1 MRKRFYTLLALS
13 LLSTAILSVSCNK
26 DKIDFGGGSDPNSI
40 SKVTQ
45 GTGAP
50 SGGNNGDYYFDS
62 TSKILY
68 KKNGSWR
75 KLTTMNLNGNLLSG
89 QGAAKPSQGNNGD
102 SYIDTKSGIIYEKK
116 NGVWSAS
123 SEGEIVIKDA
133 NFKAALLAIVGIDV
147 NKNGKI
153 SPAEA
158 QAKHVIG
165 FNVSGKNIE
174 SLEGIE
180 AFTNLE
186 SLEANDNKLTTVDL
200 SKLTHLKKLNL
211 TNNQLTGEINLKELK
226 YLDNDKVKIVA
237 GNASIE
243 KIFVADEAKAKAL
256 NNFER
261 TTKYT
266 FSGELER
273 ILDLDPVIKAAL
285 LADNNR
291 PDGNGDGEIT
301 DKEAKR
307 FNNPIR
313 IEATGI
319 QSLKGIEYFKK
330 ATSLVIQAP
339 AGQTNNLANGNGVVS
354 LADFSEIESLTIAN
368 TKMTKLTLSNF
379 PKLKHLI
386 LIGNELTEVVLSG
399 MPELV
404 ILNLER
410 NNLTNLNGITTPENT
425 FSKLKI
431 LNLIGNNLQG
441 ELDLS
446 KITANLRD
454 NANNIQ
460 ILRAGNNSGV
470 VRIKVKDQDTA
481 NDLNTNDAG
490 AGKYQVDGSG
500 GSNPVINIPD
510 SAFRR
515 YILQRL
521 KGQIS
526 GKSALMDL
534 NTFRGRFPGD
544 INDTT
549 SPIYQSDLDLFTDD
563 IKLENGTGIT
573 NLEGLQYFRK
583 LKEVIIE
590 ATTATSLDLT
600 RLEKLERIEI
610 SGTSLQILS
619 GSGVNLKR
627 VTLINALS
635 MKKLNLH
642 NFQNIEQVLIVEDSN
657 QPDHI
662 ECIAVPA
669 SKVDAIKNGINMA
682 GKNGPAKTTVYRSK
696 VQSTPCN

>member
-40 SKVTQ
+40 SQVTT
-45 GTGAP
+45 GSGAP
-50 SGGNNGDYYFDS
+50 TAGQKGDYYFDS
-62 TSKILY
+62 TSKTLY
-68 KKNGSWR
+68 KRKGSSW
-75 KLTTMNLNGNLLSG
+75 TGIATMNLNGNLLSG
-89 QGAAKPSQGNNGD
+89 QGKAKPSQGNNGD
-102 SYIDTKSGIIYEKK
+102 SYIDTKTNTIYEKK

-133 NFKAALLAIVGIDV
+133 NFKAALLAIVGIDA

-158 QAKHVIG
+158 QAVTG
-165 FNVSGKNIE
+165 FSVAGKEIA

-186 SLEANDNKLTTVDL
+186 SLDANDNKLTTVDL

-211 TNNQLTGEINLKELK
+211 TNNLLSGELNLKELK
-226 YLDNDKVKIVA
+226 YLANDKVKIVA
-237 GNASIE
+237 GNTSIE
-243 KIFVADEAKAKAL
+243 KIFVADEAKATAL
-256 NNFER
+256 NNFEH

-291 PDGNGDGEIT
+291 PDRNGDGEIT
-301 DKEAKR
+301 NKEAER
-307 FNNPIR
+307 FNKPIR
-313 IEATGI
+313 IETPGI
-319 QSLKGIEYFKK
+319 KSLKGMEYFKK

-339 AGQTNNLANGNGVVS
+339 DGQKNVLVDGQVS

-386 LIGNELTEVVLSG
+386 LTGNELTEVVLSG

-404 ILNLER
+404 TLNLER

-425 FSKLKI
+425 FPKLTA

>member
-133 NFKAALLAIVGIDV
+133 NFKAALLAIVGIDA

-158 QAKHVIG
+158 QAVTG
-165 FNVSGKNIE
+165 FSVAGKEIAT
-174 SLEGIE
+174 LEGIE

-186 SLEANDNKLTTVDL
+186 SLDANDNKLTTVNL
-200 SKLTHLKKLNL
+200 SGLTHLKKLNL
-211 TNNQLTGEINLKELK
+211 TNNLLSGELNLKELK
-226 YLDNDKVKIVA
+226 YLANDKVKIVA
-237 GNASIE
+237 GNTSIE

-291 PDGNGDGEIT
+291 PDRNGDGEIT

-425 FSKLKI
+425 FPKLTT

>member
-40 SKVTQ
+40 SQVTT
-45 GTGAP
+45 GSGAP
-50 SGGNNGDYYFDS
+50 TAGQKGDYYFDS
-62 TSKILY
+62 TSKTLY
-68 KKNGSWR
+68 KKKGSSW
-75 KLTTMNLNGNLLSG
+75 TGIATMNLNGNLLSG
-89 QGAAKPSQGNNGD
+89 QGKAKPSQGNDGD
-102 SYIDTKSGIIYEKK
+102 SYIDTKTNTIYEKK

-123 SEGEIVIKDA
+123 SEGEIVIKDT
-133 NFKAALLAIVGIDV
+133 NFKAALLAIVGIDA

-158 QAKHVIG
+158 QAVTG
-165 FNVSGKNIE
+165 FSVAGKEIAT
-174 SLEGIE
+174 LEGIE

-186 SLEANDNKLTTVDL
+186 SLDANDNKLTTVNL
-200 SKLTHLKKLNL
+200 SGLTHLKKLNL
-211 TNNQLTGEINLKELK
+211 TNNLLSGELNLKELK
-226 YLDNDKVKIVA
+226 YLANDKVKIVA
-237 GNASIE
+237 GNTSIE
-243 KIFVADEAKAKAL
+243 KIFVADEAKATAM
-256 NNFER
+256 NNFEH

-285 LADNNR
+285 VADNNR
-291 PDGNGDGEIT
+291 PDRNGDGEIT
-301 DKEAKR
+301 NKEAER
-307 FNNPIR
+307 FNKPIS
-313 IEATGI
+313 IIATGI
-319 QSLKGIEYFKK
+319 KSLKGMEYFKK

-339 AGQTNNLANGNGVVS
+339 AGQKNVLVDGQVS
-354 LADFSEIESLTIAN
+354 LADFTEIESLTIAN

-386 LIGNELTEVVLSG
+386 LTGNELTEVVLSG

-404 ILNLER
+404 TLNLER
-410 NNLTNLNGITTPENT
+410 NSLTNLNGITTPENT
-425 FSKLKI
+425 FPKLTA
-431 LNLIGNNLQG
+431 LNLRENNLQG

-446 KITANLRD
+446 KITANLRE
-454 NANNIQ
+454 NANGVQ

-481 NDLNTNDAG
+481 NALNTNDAG

-500 GSNPVINIPD
+500 GSNPIINIPD

-521 KGQIS
+521 KGRII

-563 IKLENGTGIT
+563 IKLENGTGVT

-590 ATTATSLDLT
+590 ATTATTLDLT
-600 RLEKLERIEI
+600 GLEKLERIEI

-627 VTLINALS
+627 VTLRNALS

-669 SKVDAIKNGINMA
+669 SKVNAIKNGINMT
-682 GKNGPAKTTVYRSK
+682 GNNGPAKTATYRNR
-696 VQSTPCN
+696 VQSSPCN

>member
-40 SKVTQ
+40 SQVTT
-45 GTGAP
+45 GSGAP
-50 SGGNNGDYYFDS
+50 TAGQKGDYYFDS
-62 TSKILY
+62 TSKTLY
-68 KKNGSWR
+68 KKKGSSW
-75 KLTTMNLNGNLLSG
+75 TGIATMNLNGDLLSG

-102 SYIDTKSGIIYEKK
+102 SYIDTKTNTIYEKK

-133 NFKAALLAIVGIDV
+133 NFKAALLAIVGIDA

-158 QAKHVIG
+158 QAVTG
-165 FNVSGKNIE
+165 FSVAGKEIAT
-174 SLEGIE
+174 LEGIE

-186 SLEANDNKLTTVDL
+186 SLDANDNKLTTVDL

-226 YLDNDKVKIVA
+226 YLANDKVKIVA
-237 GNASIE
+237 GNTSIE
-243 KIFVADEAKAKAL
+243 KIFVADEAKATAL
-256 NNFER
+256 NNFEH

-291 PDGNGDGEIT
+291 PDRNGDGEIT
-301 DKEAKR
+301 NKEAER
-307 FNNPIR
+307 FNKSIR

-339 AGQTNNLANGNGVVS
+339 AGQTNNLTTGNGVVS
-354 LADFSEIESLTIAN
+354 LADFTEIESLTIAN

-386 LIGNELTEVVLSG
+386 LTGNELTEVVLSG

-404 ILNLER
+404 TLNLER
-410 NNLTNLNGITTPENT
+410 NSLTNLNGITTPENT
-425 FSKLKI
+425 FPKLTA
-431 LNLIGNNLQG
+431 LNLRENNLQG

-446 KITANLRD
+446 KITANLRE
-454 NANNIQ
+454 NANNVQ

-481 NDLNTNDAG
+481 NALNTNDAG

-500 GSNPVINIPD
+500 GSNPIINIPD

-521 KGQIS
+521 KGRII

-563 IKLENGTGIT
+563 IKLENGTGVT

-590 ATTATSLDLT
+590 ATTATTLDLT
-600 RLEKLERIEI
+600 GLEKLERIEI

-627 VTLINALS
+627 VTLRNALS

-669 SKVDAIKNGINMA
+669 SKVNAIKNGINMT
-682 GKNGPAKTTVYRSK
+682 GNNGPAKTATYRNR
-696 VQSTPCN
+696 VQSSPCN

>member
-26 DKIDFGGGSDPNSI
+26 DKIDFGGGSEPNSI
-40 SKVTQ
+40 SQVTT
-45 GTGAP
+45 GSGAP
-50 SGGNNGDYYFDS
+50 TAGQKGDYYFDS
-62 TSKILY
+62 TSKTLY
-68 KKNGSWR
+68 KRKGSSW
-75 KLTTMNLNGNLLSG
+75 TGIATMNLNGNLLSG
-89 QGAAKPSQGNNGD
+89 QGKAKPSQGNDGD
-102 SYIDTKSGIIYEKK
+102 SYIDTKTNTIYEKK

-133 NFKAALLAIVGIDV
+133 NFKAALLAIVGIDA

-158 QAKHVIG
+158 QAVTG
-165 FNVSGKNIE
+165 FSVAGKEIAT
-174 SLEGIE
+174 LEGIE

-186 SLEANDNKLTTVDL
+186 SLDANDNKLTTVDL

-211 TNNQLTGEINLKELK
+211 TNNLLSGELNLKELK
-226 YLDNDKVKIVA
+226 YLANDKVKIVA
-237 GNASIE
+237 GNTSIE
-243 KIFVADEAKAKAL
+243 KIFVADEAKATAL
-256 NNFER
+256 NNFEH

-285 LADNNR
+285 VADNNR
-291 PDGNGDGEIT
+291 PDRNGDGEIT
-301 DKEAKR
+301 NKEAER
-307 FNNPIR
+307 FNKPIS
-313 IEATGI
+313 IIATGI
-319 QSLKGIEYFKK
+319 KSLKGMEYFKK

-339 AGQTNNLANGNGVVS
+339 AGQKNVLVDGQVS
-354 LADFSEIESLTIAN
+354 LADFTEIESLTIAN

-386 LIGNELTEVVLSG
+386 LTGNELTEVVLSG

-404 ILNLER
+404 TLNLER

-425 FSKLKI
+425 FPKLTA
-431 LNLIGNNLQG
+431 LNLRENNLQG

-446 KITANLRD
+446 KITANLRE
-454 NANNIQ
+454 NANNVQ

-481 NDLNTNDAG
+481 NALNTNDAG

-500 GSNPVINIPD
+500 GSNPIINIPD

-521 KGQIS
+521 KGRII

-563 IKLENGTGIT
+563 IKLENGTGVT

-590 ATTATSLDLT
+590 ATTATTLDLT
-600 RLEKLERIEI
+600 GLEKLERIEI

-627 VTLINALS
+627 VTLTNALS
-635 MKKLNLH
+635 MKKLNLL
-642 NFQNIEQVLIVEDSN
+642 NFPNIEQVLIVEDSN

-669 SKVDAIKNGINMA
+669 SKVNAIKNSINMT
-682 GKNGPAKTTVYRSK
+682 GNNGPAKTATYRNR
-696 VQSTPCN
+696 VQSSPCN

>member
-40 SKVTQ
+40 SQVTT
-45 GTGAP
+45 GSGAP
-50 SGGNNGDYYFDS
+50 TAGQKGDYYFDS
-62 TSKILY
+62 TSKTLY
-68 KKNGSWR
+68 KKKGSSW
-75 KLTTMNLNGNLLSG
+75 TGIATMNLNGNLLSG
-89 QGAAKPSQGNNGD
+89 QGKAKPSQGNDGD
-102 SYIDTKSGIIYEKK
+102 SYIDTKTNTIYEKK

-133 NFKAALLAIVGIDV
+133 NFKAALLAIVGIDA

-158 QAKHVIG
+158 QAVTG
-165 FNVSGKNIE
+165 FSVAGKEIAT
-174 SLEGIE
+174 LEGIE

-186 SLEANDNKLTTVDL
+186 SLDANDNKLTTVDL

-211 TNNQLTGEINLKELK
+211 TNNLLSGELNLKELK
-226 YLDNDKVKIVA
+226 YLANDKVKIVA
-237 GNASIE
+237 GNTSIE
-243 KIFVADEAKAKAL
+243 KIFVADEAKATAM
-256 NNFER
+256 NNFEH

-285 LADNNR
+285 VADNNR
-291 PDGNGDGEIT
+291 PDRNGDGEIT
-301 DKEAKR
+301 NKEAER
-307 FNNPIR
+307 FNKPIS
-313 IEATGI
+313 IIATGI
-319 QSLKGIEYFKK
+319 KSLKGMEYFKK

-339 AGQTNNLANGNGVVS
+339 AGQKNVLVDGQVS
-354 LADFSEIESLTIAN
+354 LADFTEIESLTIAN

-386 LIGNELTEVVLSG
+386 LTGNELTEVVLSG

-404 ILNLER
+404 TLNLER
-410 NNLTNLNGITTPENT
+410 NSLTNLNGITTPENT
-425 FSKLKI
+425 FPKLTA
-431 LNLIGNNLQG
+431 LNLRENNLQG

-446 KITANLRD
+446 KITANLRE
-454 NANNIQ
+454 NANNVQ

-481 NDLNTNDAG
+481 NALNTNDAG

-500 GSNPVINIPD
+500 GSNPIINIPD

-521 KGQIS
+521 KGRII

-563 IKLENGTGIT
+563 IKLENGTGVT

-600 RLEKLERIEI
+600 GLEKLERIEI

-619 GSGVNLKR
+619 GNGVNLKR
-627 VTLINALS
+627 VTLTNALS

-669 SKVDAIKNGINMA
+669 SKVNAIKNGINMT
-682 GKNGPAKTTVYRSK
+682 GNNGPAKTATYRNR

>member
-40 SKVTQ
+40 SQVTT
-45 GTGAP
+45 GSGAP
-50 SGGNNGDYYFDS
+50 TAGQKGDYYFDS
-62 TSKILY
+62 TSKTLY
-68 KKNGSWR
+68 KKKGSSWR
-75 KLTTMNLNGNLLSG
+75 EIATMNLNGNLLSG

-102 SYIDTKSGIIYEKK
+102 SYIDTKSGIVYEKK
-116 NGVWSAS
+116 NGVWNPT

-133 NFKAALLAIVGIDV
+133 NFKAALLAIVGIDA

-158 QAKHVIG
+158 QAITG
-165 FNVSGKNIE
+165 FSVAGKEIA

-186 SLEANDNKLTTVDL
+186 SLDANDNKLTTVDL

-211 TNNQLTGEINLKELK
+211 TNNLLSGEINLKELK
-226 YLDNDKVKIVA
+226 YLANNEVKIVA
-237 GNASIE
+237 GNTSIE

-256 NNFER
+256 NNFEH

-266 FSGELER
+266 FSGKLKQ

-285 LADNNR
+285 LRDSNR
-291 PDGNGDGEIT
+291 PDRNVDGEIT
-301 DKEAKR
+301 DEEAER
-307 FNNPIR
+307 FNNPIS
-313 IEATGI
+313 IIATGI
-319 QSLKGIEYFKK
+319 KSLKGIEYFKK

-339 AGQTNNLANGNGVVS
+339 AGQTNNLTNGNGVVS

-386 LIGNELTEVVLSG
+386 LTGNELTEVVLSG

-425 FSKLKI
+425 FPKLTA
-431 LNLIGNNLQG
+431 LNLRGNNLQG

-446 KITANLRD
+446 KITANLRE
-454 NANNIQ
+454 NANGVQ
-460 ILRAGNNSGV
+460 ILRGGNNSGV
-470 VRIKVKDQDTA
+470 VRIKIKDQDTA
-481 NDLNTNDAG
+481 NALNTNDAG
-490 AGKYQVDGSG
+490 AGKYQVNGSG

-521 KGQIS
+521 KGI
-526 GKSALMDL
+526 GKSPLMDL

-590 ATTATSLDLT
+590 TTTDTSLDLT
-600 RLEKLERIEI
+600 RLEKLERIQI

-627 VTLINALS
+627 VTLTNALS

-642 NFQNIEQVLIVEDSN
+642 NFQNIEQVLIVEDTN

-669 SKVDAIKNGINMA
+669 SKVDAIKNGINMT
-682 GKNGPAKTTVYRSK
+682 GNNGPAKTTAYRSK

>member
-40 SKVTQ
+40 SQVTT
-45 GTGAP
+45 GNGAP
-50 SGGNNGDYYFDS
+50 TAGQKGDYYFDS
-62 TSKILY
+62 TSKTLY
-68 KKNGSWR
+68 KKKGSSW
-75 KLTTMNLNGNLLSG
+75 TGIATMNLNGDLLSG
-89 QGAAKPSQGNNGD
+89 QGKAKPSQGKNGD
-102 SYIDTKSGIIYEKK
+102 SYIDTKTNTIYEKK

-158 QAKHVIG
+158 QAVTG
-165 FNVSGKNIE
+165 FSVAGKEIA

-186 SLEANDNKLTTVDL
+186 SLDANDNKLTTVDL

-211 TNNQLTGEINLKELK
+211 TNNLLSGELNLKELK
-226 YLDNDKVKIVA
+226 YLANDKVKIVA
-237 GNASIE
+237 GNTSIE
-243 KIFVADEAKAKAL
+243 KIFVADEAKATAL
-256 NNFER
+256 NNFEH

-291 PDGNGDGEIT
+291 PDRNGDGEIT
-301 DKEAKR
+301 NKEAER
-307 FNNPIR
+307 FNKPIS
-313 IEATGI
+313 IIATGI
-319 QSLKGIEYFKK
+319 KSLKGIEYFKK
-330 ATSLVIQAP
+330 ATSIDIHAPEGQKNILVD
-339 AGQTNNLANGNGVVS
+339 GQVS
-354 LADFSEIESLTIAN
+354 LADFTEIESLTIAN

-386 LIGNELTEVVLSG
+386 LTGNELTEVVLSG

-425 FSKLKI
+425 FPKLTD

-454 NANNIQ
+454 NANTIQ
-460 ILRAGNNSGV
+460 ILRRNNNSGV

-481 NDLNTNDAG
+481 NALNTNDAG

-500 GSNPVINIPD
+500 GSNLVINIPD

-521 KGQIS
+521 KGRIL

-600 RLEKLERIEI
+600 GLEKLERIEI

-627 VTLINALS
+627 VTLRNALS

-669 SKVDAIKNGINMA
+669 SKVDAIKNGINMT
-682 GKNGPAKTTVYRSK
+682 GNNGPAKTTAYRSK

>member
-40 SKVTQ
+40 SQVTT
-45 GTGAP
+45 GNGAP
-50 SGGNNGDYYFDS
+50 TAGQKGDYYFDS
-62 TSKILY
+62 TSKTLY
-68 KKNGSWR
+68 KRKGSSW
-75 KLTTMNLNGNLLSG
+75 TGIATMNLNGNLLSG
-89 QGAAKPSQGNNGD
+89 QGKAKPSQGKNGD
-102 SYIDTKSGIIYEKK
+102 SYIDTKTNTIYEKK

-133 NFKAALLAIVGIDV
+133 NFKAALLAIVGIDA

-158 QAKHVIG
+158 QAVTG
-165 FNVSGKNIE
+165 FSVAGKEIA

-186 SLEANDNKLTTVDL
+186 SLDANDNKLTTVDL

-211 TNNQLTGEINLKELK
+211 TNNLLSGELNLKELK
-226 YLDNDKVKIVA
+226 YLANDKVKIVA
-237 GNASIE
+237 GNTSIE
-243 KIFVADEAKAKAL
+243 KIFVADEAKATAL
-256 NNFER
+256 NNFEH

-285 LADNNR
+285 VADNNR
-291 PDGNGDGEIT
+291 PDRNGDGEIT
-301 DKEAKR
+301 NKEAER
-307 FNNPIR
+307 FNKPIS
-313 IEATGI
+313 IIATGI
-319 QSLKGIEYFKK
+319 KSLKGMEYFKK

-339 AGQTNNLANGNGVVS
+339 AGQKNVLVDGQVS
-354 LADFSEIESLTIAN
+354 LADFTEIESLTIAN

-386 LIGNELTEVVLSG
+386 LTGNELTEVVLSG

-404 ILNLER
+404 TLNLER
-410 NNLTNLNGITTPENT
+410 NSLTNLNGITTPENT
-425 FSKLKI
+425 FPKLTA
-431 LNLIGNNLQG
+431 LNLTGNNLQG

-446 KITANLRD
+446 KITANLRE
-454 NANNIQ
+454 NANNVQ

-481 NDLNTNDAG
+481 NALNTNDAG

-500 GSNPVINIPD
+500 GSNPIINIPD

-521 KGQIS
+521 KGRII

-563 IKLENGTGIT
+563 IKLENGTGVT

-590 ATTATSLDLT
+590 ATTATTLDLT
-600 RLEKLERIEI
+600 GLEKLERIEI

-627 VTLINALS
+627 VTLTNALS
-635 MKKLNLH
+635 MKKLNLL
-642 NFQNIEQVLIVEDSN
+642 NFPNIEQVLIVEDSN

-669 SKVDAIKNGINMA
+669 SKVDAIKNGINMT
-682 GKNGPAKTTVYRSK
+682 GNNGPAKTTAYRSK

>member
-13 LLSTAILSVSCNK
+13 LFSTAILSVSCNK

-40 SKVTQ
+40 SQVTT
-45 GTGAP
+45 GNGAP
-50 SGGNNGDYYFDS
+50 TAGQKGDYYFDS
-62 TSKILY
+62 TSKTLY
-68 KKNGSWR
+68 KKKGSSW
-75 KLTTMNLNGNLLSG
+75 TGIATMNLNGDLLSG
-89 QGAAKPSQGNNGD
+89 QGKAKPSQGKNGD
-102 SYIDTKSGIIYEKK
+102 SYIDTKTNTIYEKK

-133 NFKAALLAIVGIDV
+133 NFKAALLAIVGIDA

-158 QAKHVIG
+158 QAVTG
-165 FNVSGKNIE
+165 FSVAGKEIA

-186 SLEANDNKLTTVDL
+186 SLDANDNKLTTVDL

-211 TNNQLTGEINLKELK
+211 TNNLLSGELNLKELK
-226 YLDNDKVKIVA
+226 YLANDKVKIVA
-237 GNASIE
+237 GNTSIE
-243 KIFVADEAKAKAL
+243 KIFVADEAKATAL
-256 NNFER
+256 NNFEH

-291 PDGNGDGEIT
+291 PDRNGDGEIT
-301 DKEAKR
+301 NKEAER
-307 FNNPIR
+307 FNKPIR
-313 IEATGI
+313 IETPGI
-319 QSLKGIEYFKK
+319 KSLKGMEYFKK

-339 AGQTNNLANGNGVVS
+339 DGQKNVLVDGQVS
-354 LADFSEIESLTIAN
+354 LADFSEIERLTIAN

-386 LIGNELTEVVLSG
+386 LTGNELTEVVLSG

-404 ILNLER
+404 TLNLER

-425 FSKLKI
+425 FPKLTA

-454 NANNIQ
+454 NANTIQ
-460 ILRAGNNSGV
+460 ILRRNNNSGV

-481 NDLNTNDAG
+481 NALNTNDAG

-500 GSNPVINIPD
+500 GSNLVINIPD

-521 KGQIS
+521 KGRIL

-600 RLEKLERIEI
+600 GLEKLERIEI

-627 VTLINALS
+627 VTLRNALS

-669 SKVDAIKNGINMA
+669 SKVDAIKNGINMT
-682 GKNGPAKTTVYRSK
+682 GNNGPAKTTAYRSK

>member
-13 LLSTAILSVSCNK
+13 LLSTAILSVSSNK

-40 SKVTQ
+40 SQVTT
-45 GTGAP
+45 GNGAP
-50 SGGNNGDYYFDS
+50 TAGQKGNYYFDS
-62 TSKILY
+62 TSKTLY
-68 KKNGSWR
+68 KKKGSSW
-75 KLTTMNLNGNLLSG
+75 TGIATMNLNGDLLSG
-89 QGAAKPSQGNNGD
+89 QGKAKPSQGNNGD
-102 SYIDTKSGIIYEKK
+102 SYIDTKTNTIYEKK

-133 NFKAALLAIVGIDV
+133 NFKAALLAIVGIDA

-158 QAKHVIG
+158 QAVTG
-165 FNVSGKNIE
+165 FSVAGKEIAT
-174 SLEGIE
+174 LEGIE

-186 SLEANDNKLTTVDL
+186 SLDANDNKLTTVNL
-200 SKLTHLKKLNL
+200 SGLTHLKKLNL
-211 TNNQLTGEINLKELK
+211 TNNLLSGELNLKELK
-226 YLDNDKVKIVA
+226 YLANDKVKIVA
-237 GNASIE
+237 GNTSIE
-243 KIFVADEAKAKAL
+243 KIFVADEAKATAM
-256 NNFER
+256 NNFEH

-273 ILDLDPVIKAAL
+273 ILDLDPIIKAAL
-285 LADNNR
+285 VADNNR
-291 PDGNGDGEIT
+291 PDRNGDGEIT
-301 DKEAKR
+301 NKEAER
-307 FNNPIR
+307 FNKPIS
-313 IEATGI
+313 IIATGI
-319 QSLKGIEYFKK
+319 KSLKGMEYFKK

-339 AGQTNNLANGNGVVS
+339 AGQKNVLVDGQVS
-354 LADFSEIESLTIAN
+354 LADFTEIESLTIAN

-386 LIGNELTEVVLSG
+386 LTGNELTEVVLSG

-404 ILNLER
+404 TLNLER
-410 NNLTNLNGITTPENT
+410 NSLTNLNGITTPENT
-425 FSKLKI
+425 FPKLTA
-431 LNLIGNNLQG
+431 LNLRENNLQG
-441 ELDLS
+441 ALDLS
-446 KITANLRD
+446 KITANLRE
-454 NANNIQ
+454 NANGVQ

-470 VRIKVKDQDTA
+470 VRIKVKDLDTA
-481 NDLNTNDAG
+481 NALNTNDAG

-521 KGQIS
+521 KGRII

-563 IKLENGTGIT
+563 IKLENGTGVT

-600 RLEKLERIEI
+600 GLEKLERIEI

-627 VTLINALS
+627 VTLTNALS

-669 SKVDAIKNGINMA
+669 SKVNAIKNGINMT
-682 GKNGPAKTTVYRSK
+682 GNNGPAKTATYRNR

>member
-40 SKVTQ
+40 SQVTT
-45 GTGAP
+45 GSGAP
-50 SGGNNGDYYFDS
+50 TPGQKGNYYFDL
-62 TSKILY
+62 TSKTLY
-68 KKNGSWR
+68 KKKGSSW
-75 KLTTMNLNGNLLSG
+75 TGIATMNLNGNLLSG
-89 QGAAKPSQGNNGD
+89 QGKAKPSQGNDGD
-102 SYIDTKSGIIYEKK
+102 SYIDTKTNTIYEKK

-133 NFKAALLAIVGIDV
+133 NFKAALLAIVGIDA

-158 QAKHVIG
+158 QAVTG
-165 FNVSGKNIE
+165 FSVAGKEIAT
-174 SLEGIE
+174 LEGIE

-186 SLEANDNKLTTVDL
+186 SLDANDNKLTTVNL
-200 SKLTHLKKLNL
+200 SGLTHLKKLNL
-211 TNNQLTGEINLKELK
+211 TNNLLSGELNLKELK
-226 YLDNDKVKIVA
+226 YLANDKVKIVA
-237 GNASIE
+237 GNTSIE
-243 KIFVADEAKAKAL
+243 KIFVADEAKATAM
-256 NNFER
+256 NNFEH

-285 LADNNR
+285 VADNNR
-291 PDGNGDGEIT
+291 PDRNGDGEIT
-301 DKEAKR
+301 NKEAER
-307 FNNPIR
+307 FNKPIS
-313 IEATGI
+313 IIATGI
-319 QSLKGIEYFKK
+319 KSLKGMEYFKK

-339 AGQTNNLANGNGVVS
+339 AGQKNVLVDGQVS
-354 LADFSEIESLTIAN
+354 LADFTEIESLTIAN

-386 LIGNELTEVVLSG
+386 LTGNELTEVVLSG

-404 ILNLER
+404 TLNLER
-410 NNLTNLNGITTPENT
+410 NSLTNLNGITTPENT
-425 FSKLKI
+425 FPKLTA
-431 LNLIGNNLQG
+431 LNLRENNLQG

-446 KITANLRD
+446 KITANLRE
-454 NANNIQ
+454 NANNVQ

-481 NDLNTNDAG
+481 NALNTNDAG

-500 GSNPVINIPD
+500 GSNPIINIPD

-521 KGQIS
+521 KGRII

-563 IKLENGTGIT
+563 IKLENGTGVT

-590 ATTATSLDLT
+590 ATTATTLDLT
-600 RLEKLERIEI
+600 GLEKLERIEI

-627 VTLINALS
+627 VTLTNALS
-635 MKKLNLH
+635 MKKLNLL
-642 NFQNIEQVLIVEDSN
+642 NFPNIEQVLIVEDSN

-669 SKVDAIKNGINMA
+669 SKVNAIKNGINMT
-682 GKNGPAKTTVYRSK
+682 GNNGPAKTATYRNR
-696 VQSTPCN
+696 VQSSPCN

>member
-40 SKVTQ
+40 SQVTT
-45 GTGAP
+45 GSGAP
-50 SGGNNGDYYFDS
+50 TAGQKGDYYFDS
-62 TSKILY
+62 TSKTLY
-68 KKNGSWR
+68 KRKGSSW
-75 KLTTMNLNGNLLSG
+75 TGIATMNLNGNLLSG
-89 QGAAKPSQGNNGD
+89 QGKAKPSQGNNGD
-102 SYIDTKSGIIYEKK
+102 SYIDTKTNTIYEKK

-133 NFKAALLAIVGIDV
+133 NFKAALLAIVGIDA

-158 QAKHVIG
+158 QAVTG
-165 FNVSGKNIE
+165 FSVAGKEIAT
-174 SLEGIE
+174 LEGIE

-186 SLEANDNKLTTVDL
+186 SLDANDNKLTTVNL
-200 SKLTHLKKLNL
+200 SGLTHLKKLNL
-211 TNNQLTGEINLKELK
+211 TNNLLSGELNLKELK
-226 YLDNDKVKIVA
+226 YLANDKVKIVA
-237 GNASIE
+237 GNTSIE
-243 KIFVADEAKAKAL
+243 KIFVADEAKATAM
-256 NNFER
+256 NNFEH

-273 ILDLDPVIKAAL
+273 ILDLDPIIKAAL
-285 LADNNR
+285 VADNNR
-291 PDGNGDGEIT
+291 PDRNGDGEIT
-301 DKEAKR
+301 NKEAER
-307 FNNPIR
+307 FNKPIS
-313 IEATGI
+313 IIATGI
-319 QSLKGIEYFKK
+319 KSLKGMEYFKK

-339 AGQTNNLANGNGVVS
+339 AGQKNVLVDGQVS
-354 LADFSEIESLTIAN
+354 LADFTEIESLTIAN

-386 LIGNELTEVVLSG
+386 LTGNELTEVVLSG

-404 ILNLER
+404 TLNLER
-410 NNLTNLNGITTPENT
+410 NSLTNLNGITTPENT
-425 FSKLKI
+425 FPKLTA
-431 LNLIGNNLQG
+431 LNLRENNLQG

-446 KITANLRD
+446 KITANLRE
-454 NANNIQ
+454 NANGVQ

-470 VRIKVKDQDTA
+470 VRIKVKDLDTA
-481 NDLNTNDAG
+481 NALNTNDAG

-521 KGQIS
+521 KGRII

-563 IKLENGTGIT
+563 IKLENGTGVT

-600 RLEKLERIEI
+600 GLEKLERIEI

-627 VTLINALS
+627 VTLTNALS

-669 SKVDAIKNGINMA
+669 SKVNAIKNGINMT
-682 GKNGPAKTTVYRSK
+682 GNNGPAKTATYRNR

>member
-40 SKVTQ
+40 SQVTT
-45 GTGAP
+45 GSGAP
-50 SGGNNGDYYFDS
+50 TAGQKGDYYFDS
-62 TSKILY
+62 TSKTLY
-68 KKNGSWR
+68 KRKGSSW
-75 KLTTMNLNGNLLSG
+75 TGIATMNLNGNLLSG
-89 QGAAKPSQGNNGD
+89 QGKAKPSQGNNGD
-102 SYIDTKSGIIYEKK
+102 SYIDTKTNTIYEKK

-133 NFKAALLAIVGIDV
+133 NFKAALLAIVGIDA

-158 QAKHVIG
+158 QAVTG
-165 FNVSGKNIE
+165 FSVAGKEIAT
-174 SLEGIE
+174 LEGIE

-186 SLEANDNKLTTVDL
+186 SLDANDNKLTTVNL
-200 SKLTHLKKLNL
+200 SGLTHLKKLNL
-211 TNNQLTGEINLKELK
+211 TNNLLSGELNLKELK
-226 YLDNDKVKIVA
+226 YLANDKVKIVA

-243 KIFVADEAKAKAL
+243 KIFVADEAKATAL
-256 NNFER
+256 NNFEH

-273 ILDLDPVIKAAL
+273 ILDLDPIIKAAL
-285 LADNNR
+285 VADNNR
-291 PDGNGDGEIT
+291 PDRNGDGEIT
-301 DKEAKR
+301 NKEAER
-307 FNNPIR
+307 FNKPIS
-313 IEATGI
+313 IIATGI
-319 QSLKGIEYFKK
+319 KSLKGMEYFKK

-339 AGQTNNLANGNGVVS
+339 AGQKNVLVDGQVS
-354 LADFSEIESLTIAN
+354 LADFTEIESLTIAN

-386 LIGNELTEVVLSG
+386 LTGNELTEVVLSG

-404 ILNLER
+404 TLNLER
-410 NNLTNLNGITTPENT
+410 NSLTNLNGITTPENT
-425 FSKLKI
+425 FPKLTA
-431 LNLIGNNLQG
+431 LNLRENNLQG
-441 ELDLS
+441 ALDLS
-446 KITANLRD
+446 KITANLRE
-454 NANNIQ
+454 NANGVQ

-481 NDLNTNDAG
+481 NALNTNDAG

-521 KGQIS
+521 KGRII

-563 IKLENGTGIT
+563 IKLENGTGVT

-600 RLEKLERIEI
+600 GLEKLERIEI

-627 VTLINALS
+627 VTLTNALS

-669 SKVDAIKNGINMA
+669 SKVNAIKNGINMT
-682 GKNGPAKTTVYRSK
+682 GNNGPAKTATYRNR

>member
-40 SKVTQ
+40 SEVTT
-45 GTGAP
+45 GSGAP
-50 SGGNNGDYYFDS
+50 TAGQKGDYYFDS
-62 TSKILY
+62 TSKTLY
-68 KKNGSWR
+68 KKKGSSW
-75 KLTTMNLNGNLLSG
+75 TGIATMNLNGDLLSG
-89 QGAAKPSQGNNGD
+89 QGKAKPSQGKNGD
-102 SYIDTKSGIIYEKK
+102 SYIDTKTNTIYEKK

-133 NFKAALLAIVGIDV
+133 NFKAALLAIVGIDA

-158 QAKHVIG
+158 QAITG
-165 FNVSGKNIE
+165 FSVAGKEIAT
-174 SLEGIE
+174 LEGIE

-186 SLEANDNKLTTVDL
+186 SLDANDNKLTTVDL

-211 TNNQLTGEINLKELK
+211 TNNLLSGELNLKELK
-226 YLDNDKVKIVA
+226 YLANDKVKIVA
-237 GNASIE
+237 GNTSIE
-243 KIFVADEAKAKAL
+243 KIFVADEAKATAM
-256 NNFER
+256 NNFEH

-285 LADNNR
+285 VADNNR
-291 PDGNGDGEIT
+291 PDRNGDGEIT
-301 DKEAKR
+301 NKEAER
-307 FNNPIR
+307 FNKPIS
-313 IEATGI
+313 IIATGI
-319 QSLKGIEYFKK
+319 KSLKGMEYFKK

-339 AGQTNNLANGNGVVS
+339 AGQKNVLVDGQVS
-354 LADFSEIESLTIAN
+354 LADFTEIESLTIAN

-386 LIGNELTEVVLSG
+386 LTGNELTEVVLSG

-404 ILNLER
+404 TLNLER

-425 FSKLKI
+425 FPKLTT

-454 NANNIQ
+454 NANTIQ
-460 ILRAGNNSGV
+460 ILRRNNNSGV

-481 NDLNTNDAG
+481 NALNTNDAG

-500 GSNPVINIPD
+500 GSNLVINIPD

-521 KGQIS
+521 KGGII

-583 LKEVIIE
+583 LKKVIIE

-600 RLEKLERIEI
+600 GLEKLERIEI

-627 VTLINALS
+627 VTLRNALS

-669 SKVDAIKNGINMA
+669 SKVDAIKNGINMT
-682 GKNGPAKTTVYRSK
+682 GNNGPAKTTAYRSK

>member
-13 LLSTAILSVSCNK
+13 LFSTAILSVSCNK

-40 SKVTQ
+40 SQVTT
-45 GTGAP
+45 GNGAP
-50 SGGNNGDYYFDS
+50 TAGQKGDYYFDS
-62 TSKILY
+62 TSKTLY
-68 KKNGSWR
+68 KKKGSSW
-75 KLTTMNLNGNLLSG
+75 TGIATMNLNGDLLSG
-89 QGAAKPSQGNNGD
+89 QGKAKPSQGKNGD
-102 SYIDTKSGIIYEKK
+102 SYIDTKTNTIYEKK

-133 NFKAALLAIVGIDV
+133 NFKAALLAIVGIDA

-158 QAKHVIG
+158 QAVTG
-165 FNVSGKNIE
+165 FSVAGKEIA

-186 SLEANDNKLTTVDL
+186 SLDANDNKLTTVDL

-226 YLDNDKVKIVA
+226 YLANDKVKIVA

-243 KIFVADEAKAKAL
+243 KIFVADEAKATAL
-256 NNFER
+256 NNFEH

-266 FSGELER
+266 FSGELEQ

-291 PDGNGDGEIT
+291 PDRNGDGEIT
-301 DKEAKR
+301 NKEAER
-307 FNNPIR
+307 FNKPIS
-313 IEATGI
+313 IIATGI
-319 QSLKGIEYFKK
+319 KSLKGIEYFKK
-330 ATSLVIQAP
+330 ATSIDIHAPSGQKNILVD
-339 AGQTNNLANGNGVVS
+339 GQVS
-354 LADFSEIESLTIAN
+354 LADFSEIERLTIAN

-386 LIGNELTEVVLSG
+386 LTGNELTEVVLSG

-425 FSKLKI
+425 FPKLTD

-454 NANNIQ
+454 NANTIQ
-460 ILRAGNNSGV
+460 ILRRNNNSGV

-481 NDLNTNDAG
+481 NALNTNDAG

-500 GSNPVINIPD
+500 GSNLVINIPD

-521 KGQIS
+521 KGRIL

-600 RLEKLERIEI
+600 GLEKLERIEI

-627 VTLINALS
+627 VTLRNALS

-669 SKVDAIKNGINMA
+669 SKVDAIKNGINMT
-682 GKNGPAKTTVYRSK
+682 GNNGPAKTTAYRSK

>member
-40 SKVTQ
+40 SQVTT
-45 GTGAP
+45 GSGAP
-50 SGGNNGDYYFDS
+50 TAGQKGDYYFDS
-62 TSKILY
+62 TSKTLY
-68 KKNGSWR
+68 KRKGSSW
-75 KLTTMNLNGNLLSG
+75 TGIATMNLNGNLLFG
-89 QGAAKPSQGNNGD
+89 QGKAKPSQGNNGD
-102 SYIDTKSGIIYEKK
+102 SYIDTKTNTIYEKK

-133 NFKAALLAIVGIDV
+133 NFKAALLAIVGIDA

-158 QAKHVIG
+158 QAVTG
-165 FNVSGKNIE
+165 FSVAGKEIA

-186 SLEANDNKLTTVDL
+186 SLDANDNKLTTVDL

-211 TNNQLTGEINLKELK
+211 TNNLLSGELNLKELK
-226 YLDNDKVKIVA
+226 YLANDKVKIVA
-237 GNASIE
+237 GNTSIE
-243 KIFVADEAKAKAL
+243 KIFVADEAKATAM
-256 NNFER
+256 NNFEH

-273 ILDLDPVIKAAL
+273 ILDLDPIIKAAL
-285 LADNNR
+285 VADNNR
-291 PDGNGDGEIT
+291 PDRNGDGEIT
-301 DKEAKR
+301 NKEAER
-307 FNNPIR
+307 FNKPIS
-313 IEATGI
+313 IIATGI
-319 QSLKGIEYFKK
+319 KSLKGMEYFKK

-339 AGQTNNLANGNGVVS
+339 AGQKNVLVDGQVS
-354 LADFSEIESLTIAN
+354 LADFTEIESLTIAN

-379 PKLKHLI
+379 PKIKHLI
-386 LIGNELTEVVLSG
+386 LTGNELTEVVLSG

-404 ILNLER
+404 TLNLER
-410 NNLTNLNGITTPENT
+410 NSLTNLNGITTPENT
-425 FSKLKI
+425 FPKLTA
-431 LNLIGNNLQG
+431 LNLRENNLQG

-446 KITANLRD
+446 KITANLRE
-454 NANNIQ
+454 NANGVQ

-481 NDLNTNDAG
+481 NALNTNDAG

-521 KGQIS
+521 KGRII

-563 IKLENGTGIT
+563 IKLENGTGVT

-600 RLEKLERIEI
+600 GLEKLERIEI

-627 VTLINALS
+627 VTLTNALS

-669 SKVDAIKNGINMA
+669 SKVNAIKNGINMT
-682 GKNGPAKTTVYRSK
+682 GNNGPAKTATYRNR
-696 VQSTPCN
+696 VQSSPCN

>member
-26 DKIDFGGGSDPNSI
+26 DKIDFGGGSEPNSI
-40 SKVTQ
+40 SQVTT
-45 GTGAP
+45 GSGAP
-50 SGGNNGDYYFDS
+50 TAGQKGDYYFDS
-62 TSKILY
+62 TSKTLY
-68 KKNGSWR
+68 KRKGSSW
-75 KLTTMNLNGNLLSG
+75 TGIATMNLNGNLLSG
-89 QGAAKPSQGNNGD
+89 QGKAKPSQGNDGD
-102 SYIDTKSGIIYEKK
+102 SYIDTKTNTIYEKK

-133 NFKAALLAIVGIDV
+133 NFKAALLAIVGIDA

-158 QAKHVIG
+158 QAVTG
-165 FNVSGKNIE
+165 FSVAGKEIAT
-174 SLEGIE
+174 LEGIE

-186 SLEANDNKLTTVDL
+186 SLDANDNKLTTVDL

-211 TNNQLTGEINLKELK
+211 TNNLLSGELNLKELK
-226 YLDNDKVKIVA
+226 YLANDKVKIVA
-237 GNASIE
+237 GNTSIE
-243 KIFVADEAKAKAL
+243 KIFVADEAKATAL
-256 NNFER
+256 NNFEH

-291 PDGNGDGEIT
+291 PDRNGDGEIT
-301 DKEAKR
+301 NKEAER
-307 FNNPIR
+307 FNKPIR
-313 IEATGI
+313 IETPGI
-319 QSLKGIEYFKK
+319 KSLKGMEYFKK

-339 AGQTNNLANGNGVVS
+339 AGQKNVLVDGQVS

-379 PKLKHLI
+379 PKLKELV
-386 LIGNELTEVVLSG
+386 LTGNELTEVVLSG

-404 ILNLER
+404 SLNLER
-410 NNLTNLNGITTPENT
+410 NSLTNLNGITTPENT
-425 FSKLKI
+425 FPKLTA
-431 LNLIGNNLQG
+431 LNLRENNLQG

-446 KITANLRD
+446 KITANLRE
-454 NANNIQ
+454 NANNVQ

-481 NDLNTNDAG
+481 NALNTNDAG

-500 GSNPVINIPD
+500 GSNPIINIPD

-521 KGQIS
+521 KGRII

-563 IKLENGTGIT
+563 IKLENGTGVT

-590 ATTATSLDLT
+590 ATTATTLDLT
-600 RLEKLERIEI
+600 GLEKLERIEI

-627 VTLINALS
+627 VTLTNALS
-635 MKKLNLH
+635 MKKLNLL
-642 NFQNIEQVLIVEDSN
+642 NFPNIEQVLIVEDSN

-669 SKVDAIKNGINMA
+669 SKVNAIKNSINMT
-682 GKNGPAKTTVYRSK
+682 GNNGPAKTATYRNR
-696 VQSTPCN
+696 VQSSPCN

>member
-40 SKVTQ
+40 SQVTT
-45 GTGAP
+45 GSGAP
-50 SGGNNGDYYFDS
+50 TAGQKGDYYFDS
-62 TSKILY
+62 TSKTLY
-68 KKNGSWR
+68 KKKGSSW
-75 KLTTMNLNGNLLSG
+75 TGIATMNLNGNLLSG
-89 QGAAKPSQGNNGD
+89 QGKAKPSQGNDGD
-102 SYIDTKSGIIYEKK
+102 SYIDTKTNTIYEKK

-133 NFKAALLAIVGIDV
+133 NFKAALLAIVGIDA

-158 QAKHVIG
+158 QAVTG
-165 FNVSGKNIE
+165 FSVAGKEIAT
-174 SLEGIE
+174 LEGIE

-186 SLEANDNKLTTVDL
+186 SLDANDNKLTTVDL

-211 TNNQLTGEINLKELK
+211 TNNLLSGELNLKELK
-226 YLDNDKVKIVA
+226 YLANDKVKIVA
-237 GNASIE
+237 GNTSIE
-243 KIFVADEAKAKAL
+243 KIFVADEAKATAM
-256 NNFER
+256 NNFEH

-285 LADNNR
+285 VADNNR
-291 PDGNGDGEIT
+291 PDRNGDGEIT
-301 DKEAKR
+301 NKEAER
-307 FNNPIR
+307 FNKPIS
-313 IEATGI
+313 IIATGI
-319 QSLKGIEYFKK
+319 KSLKGMEYFKK

-339 AGQTNNLANGNGVVS
+339 AGQKNVLVDGQVS
-354 LADFSEIESLTIAN
+354 LADFTEIESLTIAN

-386 LIGNELTEVVLSG
+386 LTGNELTEVVLSG

-404 ILNLER
+404 TLNLER
-410 NNLTNLNGITTPENT
+410 NSLTNLNGITTPENT
-425 FSKLKI
+425 FPKLTA
-431 LNLIGNNLQG
+431 LNLRENNLQG

-446 KITANLRD
+446 KITANLRE
-454 NANNIQ
+454 NANNVQ

-481 NDLNTNDAG
+481 NALNTNDAG

-500 GSNPVINIPD
+500 GSNPIINIPD

-521 KGQIS
+521 KGRII

-563 IKLENGTGIT
+563 IKLENGTGVT

-590 ATTATSLDLT
+590 ATTATTLDLT
-600 RLEKLERIEI
+600 GLEKLERIEI

-627 VTLINALS
+627 VTLTNALS

-669 SKVDAIKNGINMA
+669 SKVNAIKNGINMT
-682 GKNGPAKTTVYRSK
+682 GNNGPAKTATYRNR
-696 VQSTPCN
+696 VQSSPCN

>member
-40 SKVTQ
+40 SQVTT
-45 GTGAP
+45 GSGAP
-50 SGGNNGDYYFDS
+50 TAGQKGDYYFDS
-62 TSKILY
+62 TSKTLY
-68 KKNGSWR
+68 KRKGSSW
-75 KLTTMNLNGNLLSG
+75 TGIATMNLNGNLLSG
-89 QGAAKPSQGNNGD
+89 QGKAKPSQGNDGD
-102 SYIDTKSGIIYEKK
+102 SYIDTKTNTIYEKK

-133 NFKAALLAIVGIDV
+133 NFKAALLAIVGIDA

-158 QAKHVIG
+158 QAVTG
-165 FNVSGKNIE
+165 FSVAGKEIAT
-174 SLEGIE
+174 LEGIE

-186 SLEANDNKLTTVDL
+186 SLDANDNKLTTVDL

-211 TNNQLTGEINLKELK
+211 TNNLLSGELNLKELK
-226 YLDNDKVKIVA
+226 YLANDKVKIVA
-237 GNASIE
+237 GNTSIE
-243 KIFVADEAKAKAL
+243 KIFVADEAKATAM
-256 NNFER
+256 NNFEH

-285 LADNNR
+285 VADNNR
-291 PDGNGDGEIT
+291 PDRNGDGEIT
-301 DKEAKR
+301 NKEAER
-307 FNNPIR
+307 FNKPIS
-313 IEATGI
+313 IIATGI
-319 QSLKGIEYFKK
+319 KSLKGMEYFKK

-339 AGQTNNLANGNGVVS
+339 AGQKNVLVDGQVS
-354 LADFSEIESLTIAN
+354 LADFTEIESLTIAN

-386 LIGNELTEVVLSG
+386 LTGNELTEVVLSG

-404 ILNLER
+404 TLNLER
-410 NNLTNLNGITTPENT
+410 NSLTNLNGITTPENT
-425 FSKLKI
+425 FPKLTA
-431 LNLIGNNLQG
+431 LNLRENNLQG

-446 KITANLRD
+446 KITANLRE
-454 NANNIQ
+454 NANNVQ

-481 NDLNTNDAG
+481 NALNTNDAG

-500 GSNPVINIPD
+500 GSNPIINIPD

-521 KGQIS
+521 KGRII

-563 IKLENGTGIT
+563 IKLENGTGVT

-590 ATTATSLDLT
+590 ATTATTLDLT
-600 RLEKLERIEI
+600 GLEKLERIEI

-627 VTLINALS
+627 VTLTNALS

-669 SKVDAIKNGINMA
+669 SKVNAIKNGINMT
-682 GKNGPAKTTVYRSK
+682 GNNGPAKTATYRNR
-696 VQSTPCN
+696 VQSSPCN

>member
-13 LLSTAILSVSCNK
+13 LFSTAILSVSCNK

-40 SKVTQ
+40 SQVTT
-45 GTGAP
+45 GNGAP
-50 SGGNNGDYYFDS
+50 TAGQKGDYYFDS
-62 TSKILY
+62 TSKTLY
-68 KKNGSWR
+68 KKKGSSW
-75 KLTTMNLNGNLLSG
+75 TGIATMNLNGDLLSG
-89 QGAAKPSQGNNGD
+89 QGKAKPSQGKNGD
-102 SYIDTKSGIIYEKK
+102 FYIDTKTNTIYEKK

-133 NFKAALLAIVGIDV
+133 NFKAALLAIVGIDA

-158 QAKHVIG
+158 QAVTG
-165 FNVSGKNIE
+165 FSVAGKEIA

-186 SLEANDNKLTTVDL
+186 SLDANDNKLTTVDL

-211 TNNQLTGEINLKELK
+211 TNNLLSGELNLKELK
-226 YLDNDKVKIVA
+226 YLANDKVKIVA

-243 KIFVADEAKAKAL
+243 KIFVADEAKATAL
-256 NNFER
+256 NNFEH

-266 FSGELER
+266 FSGELEQ

-291 PDGNGDGEIT
+291 PDRNGDGEIT
-301 DKEAKR
+301 NKEAER
-307 FNNPIR
+307 FNKPIS
-313 IEATGI
+313 IIATGI
-319 QSLKGIEYFKK
+319 KSLKGIEYFKK
-330 ATSLVIQAP
+330 ATSIDIHAPSGQKNILVD
-339 AGQTNNLANGNGVVS
+339 GQVS
-354 LADFSEIESLTIAN
+354 LADFSEIERLTIAN

-386 LIGNELTEVVLSG
+386 LTGNELTEVVLSG

-404 ILNLER
+404 TLNLER

-425 FSKLKI
+425 FPKLTD

-460 ILRAGNNSGV
+460 ILRRNNNSGV

-481 NDLNTNDAG
+481 NALNTNDAG

-500 GSNPVINIPD
+500 GSNLVINIPD

-521 KGQIS
+521 KGRIL

-600 RLEKLERIEI
+600 GLEKLERIEI

-627 VTLINALS
+627 VTLRNALS

-669 SKVDAIKNGINMA
+669 SKVDAIKNGINMT
-682 GKNGPAKTTVYRSK
+682 GNNGPAKTTAYRSK

>member
-13 LLSTAILSVSCNK
+13 LFSTAILSVSCNK

-40 SKVTQ
+40 SQVTT
-45 GTGAP
+45 GNGAP
-50 SGGNNGDYYFDS
+50 TAGQKGDYYFDS
-62 TSKILY
+62 TSKTLY
-68 KKNGSWR
+68 KKKGSSW
-75 KLTTMNLNGNLLSG
+75 TGIATMNLNGDLLSG
-89 QGAAKPSQGNNGD
+89 QGKAKPSQGKNGD
-102 SYIDTKSGIIYEKK
+102 SYIDTKTNTIYEKK

-133 NFKAALLAIVGIDV
+133 NFKAALLAIVGIDA

-158 QAKHVIG
+158 QAVTG
-165 FNVSGKNIE
+165 FSVAGKEIA

-186 SLEANDNKLTTVDL
+186 SLDANDNKLTTVDL

-211 TNNQLTGEINLKELK
+211 TNNLLSGELNLKELK
-226 YLDNDKVKIVA
+226 YLANDKVKIVA
-237 GNASIE
+237 GNTSIE
-243 KIFVADEAKAKAL
+243 KIFVADEAKATAL
-256 NNFER
+256 NNFEH

-291 PDGNGDGEIT
+291 PDRNGDGEIT
-301 DKEAKR
+301 NKEAER
-307 FNNPIR
+307 FNKPIS
-313 IEATGI
+313 IIATGI
-319 QSLKGIEYFKK
+319 KSLKGIEYFKK
-330 ATSLVIQAP
+330 ATSIDIHAPSGQKNILVD
-339 AGQTNNLANGNGVVS
+339 GQVS
-354 LADFSEIESLTIAN
+354 LADFSEIERLTIAN

-386 LIGNELTEVVLSG
+386 LTGNELTEVVLSG

-425 FSKLKI
+425 FPKLTD

-454 NANNIQ
+454 NANTIQ
-460 ILRAGNNSGV
+460 ILRRNNNSGV

-481 NDLNTNDAG
+481 NALNTNDAG

-500 GSNPVINIPD
+500 GSNLVINIPD

-521 KGQIS
+521 KGRIL

-600 RLEKLERIEI
+600 GLEKLERIEI

-627 VTLINALS
+627 VTLRNALS

-669 SKVDAIKNGINMA
+669 SKVDAIKNGINMT
-682 GKNGPAKTTVYRSK
+682 GNNGPAKTTAYRSK

>member
-40 SKVTQ
+40 SQVTT
-45 GTGAP
+45 GSGAP
-50 SGGNNGDYYFDS
+50 TAGQKGDYYFDS
-62 TSKILY
+62 TSKTLY
-68 KKNGSWR
+68 KRKGSSW
-75 KLTTMNLNGNLLSG
+75 TGIATMNLNGNLLSG
-89 QGAAKPSQGNNGD
+89 QGKAKPSQGNDGD
-102 SYIDTKSGIIYEKK
+102 SYIDTKTNTIYEKK

-133 NFKAALLAIVGIDV
+133 NFKAALLAIVGIDA

-158 QAKHVIG
+158 QAVTG
-165 FNVSGKNIE
+165 FSVAGKEIAT
-174 SLEGIE
+174 LEGIE

-186 SLEANDNKLTTVDL
+186 SLDANDNKLTTVDL

-211 TNNQLTGEINLKELK
+211 TNNLLSGELNLKELK
-226 YLDNDKVKIVA
+226 YLANDKVKIVA
-237 GNASIE
+237 GNTSIE
-243 KIFVADEAKAKAL
+243 KIFVADEAKATAM
-256 NNFER
+256 NNFEH

-285 LADNNR
+285 VADNNR
-291 PDGNGDGEIT
+291 PDRNGDGEIT
-301 DKEAKR
+301 NKEAER
-307 FNNPIR
+307 FNKPIS
-313 IEATGI
+313 IIATGI
-319 QSLKGIEYFKK
+319 KSLKGMEYFKK

-339 AGQTNNLANGNGVVS
+339 AGQKNVLVDGQVS
-354 LADFSEIESLTIAN
+354 LADFTEIESLTIAN

-386 LIGNELTEVVLSG
+386 LTGNELTEVVLSG

-404 ILNLER
+404 TLNLER
-410 NNLTNLNGITTPENT
+410 NSLTNLNGITTPENT
-425 FSKLKI
+425 FPKLTA
-431 LNLIGNNLQG
+431 LNLRENNLQG

-446 KITANLRD
+446 KITANLRE
-454 NANNIQ
+454 NANNVQ
-460 ILRAGNNSGV
+460 ILRAGNNSEV

-481 NDLNTNDAG
+481 NALNTNDAG

-521 KGQIS
+521 KGGII

-563 IKLENGTGIT
+563 IKLENGTGVT

-590 ATTATSLDLT
+590 ATTATTLDLT
-600 RLEKLERIEI
+600 GLEKLERIEI

-627 VTLINALS
+627 VTLRNALS

-669 SKVDAIKNGINMA
+669 SKVDAIKNGINMT
-682 GKNGPAKTTVYRSK
+682 GNNGPAKTTAYRSK

>member
-40 SKVTQ
+40 SQVTT
-45 GTGAP
+45 GSGAP
-50 SGGNNGDYYFDS
+50 TPGQKGDYYFDS
-62 TSKILY
+62 TSKTLY
-68 KKNGSWR
+68 KKKGSSW
-75 KLTTMNLNGNLLSG
+75 TGIATMNLNGDLLSG
-89 QGAAKPSQGNNGD
+89 QGKAKPSQGNDGD
-102 SYIDTKSGIIYEKK
+102 SYIDTKTNTIYEKK

-133 NFKAALLAIVGIDV
+133 NFKAALLAIVGIDA

-158 QAKHVIG
+158 QAVTG
-165 FNVSGKNIE
+165 FSVAGKEIAT
-174 SLEGIE
+174 LEGIE

-186 SLEANDNKLTTVDL
+186 SLDANDNKLTTVNL
-200 SKLTHLKKLNL
+200 SGLTHLKKLNL
-211 TNNQLTGEINLKELK
+211 TNNLLSGELNLKELK
-226 YLDNDKVKIVA
+226 YLANDKVKIVA
-237 GNASIE
+237 GNTSIE
-243 KIFVADEAKAKAL
+243 KIFVADEAKATAM
-256 NNFER
+256 NNFEH

-285 LADNNR
+285 VADNNR
-291 PDGNGDGEIT
+291 PDRNGDGEIT
-301 DKEAKR
+301 NKEAER
-307 FNNPIR
+307 FNKPIS
-313 IEATGI
+313 IIATGI
-319 QSLKGIEYFKK
+319 KSLKGMEYFKK

-339 AGQTNNLANGNGVVS
+339 AGQKNVLVDGQVS
-354 LADFSEIESLTIAN
+354 LADFTEIESLTIAN

-386 LIGNELTEVVLSG
+386 LTGNELTEVVLSG

-425 FSKLKI
+425 FPKLTA
-431 LNLIGNNLQG
+431 LNLRENNLQG

-446 KITANLRD
+446 KITANLRE
-454 NANNIQ
+454 NANNVQ

-481 NDLNTNDAG
+481 NALNTNDAG

-500 GSNPVINIPD
+500 GSNPIINIPD

-521 KGQIS
+521 KGRII

-563 IKLENGTGIT
+563 IKLENGTGVT

-590 ATTATSLDLT
+590 ATTATTLDLT
-600 RLEKLERIEI
+600 GLEKLERIEI

-627 VTLINALS
+627 VTLTNALS
-635 MKKLNLH
+635 MKKLNLL
-642 NFQNIEQVLIVEDSN
+642 NFPNIEQVLIVEDSN

-669 SKVDAIKNGINMA
+669 SKVNAIKNGINMT
-682 GKNGPAKTTVYRSK
+682 GNNGPAKTATYRNR
-696 VQSTPCN
+696 VQSSPCN

>member
-26 DKIDFGGGSDPNSI
+26 DKIDFGGGSEPNSI
-40 SKVTQ
+40 SQVTT
-45 GTGAP
+45 GSGAP
-50 SGGNNGDYYFDS
+50 TAGQKGDYYFDS
-62 TSKILY
+62 TSKTLY
-68 KKNGSWR
+68 KRKGSSW
-75 KLTTMNLNGNLLSG
+75 TGIATMNLNGNLLSG
-89 QGAAKPSQGNNGD
+89 QGKAKPSQGNDGD
-102 SYIDTKSGIIYEKK
+102 SYIDTKTNTIYEKK

-133 NFKAALLAIVGIDV
+133 NFKAALLAIVGIDA

-158 QAKHVIG
+158 QAVTG
-165 FNVSGKNIE
+165 FSVAGKEIAT
-174 SLEGIE
+174 LEGIE

-186 SLEANDNKLTTVDL
+186 SLDANDNKLTTVDL

-211 TNNQLTGEINLKELK
+211 TNNLLSGELNLKELK
-226 YLDNDKVKIVA
+226 YLANDKVKIVA
-237 GNASIE
+237 GNTSIE
-243 KIFVADEAKAKAL
+243 KIFVADEAKATAM
-256 NNFER
+256 NNFEH

-285 LADNNR
+285 VADNNR
-291 PDGNGDGEIT
+291 PDRNGDGEIT
-301 DKEAKR
+301 NKEAER
-307 FNNPIR
+307 FNKPIS
-313 IEATGI
+313 IIATGI
-319 QSLKGIEYFKK
+319 KSLKGMEYFKK

-339 AGQTNNLANGNGVVS
+339 AGQKNVLVDGQVS
-354 LADFSEIESLTIAN
+354 LADFTEIESLTIAN

-386 LIGNELTEVVLSG
+386 LTGNELTEVVLSG

-404 ILNLER
+404 TLNLER
-410 NNLTNLNGITTPENT
+410 NSLTNLNGITTPENT
-425 FSKLKI
+425 FPKLTA
-431 LNLIGNNLQG
+431 LNLRENNLQG

-446 KITANLRD
+446 KITANLRE
-454 NANNIQ
+454 NANNVQ

-481 NDLNTNDAG
+481 NALNTNDAG

-500 GSNPVINIPD
+500 GSNPIINIPD

-521 KGQIS
+521 KGRII

-563 IKLENGTGIT
+563 IKLENGTGVT

-590 ATTATSLDLT
+590 ATTATTLDLT
-600 RLEKLERIEI
+600 GLEKLERIEI

-627 VTLINALS
+627 VTLTNALS
-635 MKKLNLH
+635 MKKLNLL
-642 NFQNIEQVLIVEDSN
+642 NFPNIEQVLIVEDSN

-669 SKVDAIKNGINMA
+669 SKVNAIKNSINMT
-682 GKNGPAKTTVYRSK
+682 GNNGPAKTATYRNR
-696 VQSTPCN
+696 VQSSPCN

>member
-26 DKIDFGGGSDPNSI
+26 DKIDFGGGSNPNSI
-40 SKVTQ
+40 SQVTT
-45 GTGAP
+45 GNGAP
-50 SGGNNGDYYFDS
+50 TAGQKGDYYFDS
-62 TSKILY
+62 TSKTLY
-68 KKNGSWR
+68 KKKGSSW
-75 KLTTMNLNGNLLSG
+75 TGIATMNLNGDLLSG
-89 QGAAKPSQGNNGD
+89 QGKAKPSQGKNGD
-102 SYIDTKSGIIYEKK
+102 SYIDTKTNTIYEKK

-158 QAKHVIG
+158 QAVTG
-165 FNVSGKNIE
+165 FSVAGKEIA

-186 SLEANDNKLTTVDL
+186 SLDANDNKLTTVDL

-211 TNNQLTGEINLKELK
+211 TNNLLSGELNLKELK
-226 YLDNDKVKIVA
+226 YLANDKVKIVA
-237 GNASIE
+237 GNTSIE
-243 KIFVADEAKAKAL
+243 KIFVADEAKATAL
-256 NNFER
+256 NNFEH

-291 PDGNGDGEIT
+291 PDRNGDGEIT
-301 DKEAKR
+301 NKEAER
-307 FNNPIR
+307 FNKPIS
-313 IEATGI
+313 IIATGI
-319 QSLKGIEYFKK
+319 KSLKGIEYFKK
-330 ATSLVIQAP
+330 ATSIDIHAPEGQKNILVD
-339 AGQTNNLANGNGVVS
+339 GQVS

-386 LIGNELTEVVLSG
+386 LTGNELTEVVLSG

-425 FSKLKI
+425 FPKLTT
-431 LNLIGNNLQG
+431 LNLRGNNLQG

-446 KITANLRD
+446 KITANLKD

-481 NDLNTNDAG
+481 NALNTNDAG

-500 GSNPVINIPD
+500 GSNLVINIPD

-521 KGQIS
+521 KGRIL
-526 GKSALMDL
+526 GKSPLMDL

-600 RLEKLERIEI
+600 GLEKLERIEI

-627 VTLINALS
+627 VTLRNALS

-669 SKVDAIKNGINMA
+669 SKVDAIKNGINMT
-682 GKNGPAKTTVYRSK
+682 GNNGPAKTTAYRSK

>member
-40 SKVTQ
+40 SQVTT
-45 GTGAP
+45 GSGAP
-50 SGGNNGDYYFDS
+50 TAGQKGDYYFDS

-68 KKNGSWR
+68 KKKGSSW
-75 KLTTMNLNGNLLSG
+75 TGIATMNLNGNLLSG
-89 QGAAKPSQGNNGD
+89 QGKAKPSQGNNGD
-102 SYIDTKSGIIYEKK
+102 SYIDTKTNTIYEKK

-133 NFKAALLAIVGIDV
+133 NFKAALLAIVGIDA

-158 QAKHVIG
+158 QAVTG
-165 FNVSGKNIE
+165 FSVAGKEIAT
-174 SLEGIE
+174 LEGIE

-186 SLEANDNKLTTVDL
+186 SLDANDNKLTTVNL
-200 SKLTHLKKLNL
+200 SGLTHLKKLNL
-211 TNNQLTGEINLKELK
+211 TNNLLSGELNLKELK
-226 YLDNDKVKIVA
+226 YLANDKVKIVA
-237 GNASIE
+237 GNTSIE
-243 KIFVADEAKAKAL
+243 KIFVADEAKATAM
-256 NNFER
+256 NNFEH

-273 ILDLDPVIKAAL
+273 ILDLDPIIKAAL
-285 LADNNR
+285 VADNNR
-291 PDGNGDGEIT
+291 PDRNGDGEIT
-301 DKEAKR
+301 NKEAER
-307 FNNPIR
+307 FNKPIS
-313 IEATGI
+313 IIATGI
-319 QSLKGIEYFKK
+319 KSLKGMEYFKK

-339 AGQTNNLANGNGVVS
+339 AGQKNVLVDGQVS
-354 LADFSEIESLTIAN
+354 LADFTEIESLTIAN

-386 LIGNELTEVVLSG
+386 LTGNELTEVVLSG

-404 ILNLER
+404 TLNLER
-410 NNLTNLNGITTPENT
+410 NSLTNLNGITTPENT
-425 FSKLKI
+425 FPKLTA
-431 LNLIGNNLQG
+431 LNLRENNLQG
-441 ELDLS
+441 ALDLS
-446 KITANLRD
+446 KITANLRE
-454 NANNIQ
+454 NANGVQ

-481 NDLNTNDAG
+481 NALNTNDAG

-521 KGQIS
+521 KGRII

-563 IKLENGTGIT
+563 IKLENGTGVT

-600 RLEKLERIEI
+600 GLEKLERIEI

-627 VTLINALS
+627 VTLTNALS

-669 SKVDAIKNGINMA
+669 SKVNAIKNGINMT
-682 GKNGPAKTTVYRSK
+682 GNNGPAKTATYRNR
-696 VQSTPCN
+696 VQSTPAN

>member
-40 SKVTQ
+40 SQVTT
-45 GTGAP
+45 GSGAP
-50 SGGNNGDYYFDS
+50 TAGQKGDYYFDS
-62 TSKILY
+62 TSKTLY
-68 KKNGSWR
+68 KKKGSSW
-75 KLTTMNLNGNLLSG
+75 TGIATMNLNGDLLSG

-102 SYIDTKSGIIYEKK
+102 SYIDTKTNTIYEKK

-133 NFKAALLAIVGIDV
+133 NFKAALLAIVGIDA

-158 QAKHVIG
+158 QAVTG
-165 FNVSGKNIE
+165 FSVAGKEIAT
-174 SLEGIE
+174 LEGIE

-186 SLEANDNKLTTVDL
+186 SLDANDNKLTTVDL

-211 TNNQLTGEINLKELK
+211 TNNLLSGELNLKELK
-226 YLDNDKVKIVA
+226 YLANDKVKIVA
-237 GNASIE
+237 GNTSIE
-243 KIFVADEAKAKAL
+243 KIFVADEAKATAM
-256 NNFER
+256 NNFEH

-291 PDGNGDGEIT
+291 PDRNGDGEIT
-301 DKEAKR
+301 NKEAER
-307 FNNPIR
+307 FNKPIR
-313 IEATGI
+313 IETPGI
-319 QSLKGIEYFKK
+319 KSLKGMEYFKK

-339 AGQTNNLANGNGVVS
+339 AGQKNVLVDGQVS
-354 LADFSEIESLTIAN
+354 LADFTEIESLTIAN

-379 PKLKHLI
+379 PKLKELV
-386 LIGNELTEVVLSG
+386 LTGNELTEVVLSG

-404 ILNLER
+404 SLNLER
-410 NNLTNLNGITTPENT
+410 NSLTNLNGITTPENT
-425 FSKLKI
+425 FPKLTA
-431 LNLIGNNLQG
+431 LNLRENNLQG

-446 KITANLRD
+446 KITANLRE
-454 NANNIQ
+454 NANGVQ

-470 VRIKVKDQDTA
+470 IRIKVKDQDTA
-481 NDLNTNDAG
+481 NALNTNDAG

-521 KGQIS
+521 KGRII

-563 IKLENGTGIT
+563 IKLENGTGVT

-590 ATTATSLDLT
+590 ATTATTLDLT
-600 RLEKLERIEI
+600 GLEKLERIEI

-627 VTLINALS
+627 VTLTNALS
-635 MKKLNLH
+635 MKKLNLL
-642 NFQNIEQVLIVEDSN
+642 NFPNIEQVLIVEDSN

-669 SKVDAIKNGINMA
+669 SKVNAIKNGINMT
-682 GKNGPAKTTVYRSK
+682 GNNGPAKTATYRNR
-696 VQSTPCN
+696 VQSSPCN

>member
-26 DKIDFGGGSDPNSI
+26 DKIDFGGGSEPNSI
-40 SKVTQ
+40 SQVTT
-45 GTGAP
+45 GSGAP
-50 SGGNNGDYYFDS
+50 TAGQKGDYYFDS
-62 TSKILY
+62 TSKTLY
-68 KKNGSWR
+68 KRKGSSW
-75 KLTTMNLNGNLLSG
+75 TGIATMNLNGNLLSG
-89 QGAAKPSQGNNGD
+89 QGKAKPSQGKNGD
-102 SYIDTKSGIIYEKK
+102 SYIDTKTNTIYEKK

-133 NFKAALLAIVGIDV
+133 NFKAALLAIVGIDA

-158 QAKHVIG
+158 QAVTG
-165 FNVSGKNIE
+165 FSVAGKEIA

-186 SLEANDNKLTTVDL
+186 SLDANDNKLTTVDL

-211 TNNQLTGEINLKELK
+211 TNNLLSGELNLKELK
-226 YLDNDKVKIVA
+226 YLANDKVKIVA
-237 GNASIE
+237 GNTSIE
-243 KIFVADEAKAKAL
+243 KIFVADEAKATAM
-256 NNFER
+256 NNFEH

-285 LADNNR
+285 VADNNR
-291 PDGNGDGEIT
+291 PDRNGDGEIT
-301 DKEAKR
+301 NKEAER
-307 FNNPIR
+307 FNKPIS
-313 IEATGI
+313 IIATGI
-319 QSLKGIEYFKK
+319 KSLKGMEYFKK

-339 AGQTNNLANGNGVVS
+339 AGQKNVLVDGQVS
-354 LADFSEIESLTIAN
+354 LADFTEIESLTIAN

-386 LIGNELTEVVLSG
+386 LTGNELTEVVLSG

-404 ILNLER
+404 TLNLER
-410 NNLTNLNGITTPENT
+410 NSLTNLNGITTPENT
-425 FSKLKI
+425 FPKLTA
-431 LNLIGNNLQG
+431 LNLRENNLQG

-446 KITANLRD
+446 KITANLRE
-454 NANNIQ
+454 NANNVQ
-460 ILRAGNNSGV
+460 ILRAGNNSEV

-481 NDLNTNDAG
+481 NALNTNDAG

-500 GSNPVINIPD
+500 GSNPIINIPD

-521 KGQIS
+521 KGRII

-563 IKLENGTGIT
+563 IKLENGTGVT

-590 ATTATSLDLT
+590 ATTATTLDLT
-600 RLEKLERIEI
+600 GLEKLERIEI

-627 VTLINALS
+627 VTLTNALS
-635 MKKLNLH
+635 MKKLNLL
-642 NFQNIEQVLIVEDSN
+642 NFPNIEQVLIVEDSN

-669 SKVDAIKNGINMA
+669 SKVNAIKNGINMT
-682 GKNGPAKTTVYRSK
+682 GNNGPAKTATYRNR
-696 VQSTPCN
+696 VQSSPCN

>member
-40 SKVTQ
+40 SQVTT
-45 GTGAP
+45 GSGAP
-50 SGGNNGDYYFDS
+50 TAGQKGDYYFDS
-62 TSKILY
+62 TSKTLY
-68 KKNGSWR
+68 KRKGSSW
-75 KLTTMNLNGNLLSG
+75 TGIATMNLNGNLLSG
-89 QGAAKPSQGNNGD
+89 QGKAKPSQGKNGD
-102 SYIDTKSGIIYEKK
+102 SYIDTKTNTIYEKK

-123 SEGEIVIKDA
+123 SEGEIVIKDV
-133 NFKAALLAIVGIDV
+133 NFKAALLAIVGIDA

-158 QAKHVIG
+158 QAVTG
-165 FNVSGKNIE
+165 FSVAGKEIA

-186 SLEANDNKLTTVDL
+186 SLDANDNKLTTVDL

-211 TNNQLTGEINLKELK
+211 TNNLLSGELNLKELK
-226 YLDNDKVKIVA
+226 YLANDKVKIVA
-237 GNASIE
+237 GNTSIE
-243 KIFVADEAKAKAL
+243 KIFVADEAKATAL
-256 NNFER
+256 NNFEH

-291 PDGNGDGEIT
+291 PDRNGDGEIT
-301 DKEAKR
+301 NKEAER
-307 FNNPIR
+307 FNKPIR
-313 IEATGI
+313 IETPGI
-319 QSLKGIEYFKK
+319 KSLKGMEYFKK

-339 AGQTNNLANGNGVVS
+339 DGQKNVLVDGQVS

-386 LIGNELTEVVLSG
+386 LTGNELTEFVLSG

-404 ILNLER
+404 TLNLER

-425 FSKLKI
+425 FPKLTA

-446 KITANLRD
+446 KITANLRN
-454 NANNIQ
+454 NANAIQ
-460 ILRAGNNSGV
+460 ILRGNNNSGV
-470 VRIKVKDQDTA
+470 ARIKVKDQDTA
-481 NDLNTNDAG
+481 NALNSADAG

-521 KGQIS
+521 KGRII

-600 RLEKLERIEI
+600 GLEKLERIQI

-619 GSGVNLKR
+619 GNGVNLKR
-627 VTLINALS
+627 VTLTNALS

-669 SKVDAIKNGINMA
+669 SKVDAIKNGINMT
-682 GKNGPAKTTVYRSK
+682 GNNGPAKTTVYRSK

>member
-26 DKIDFGGGSDPNSI
+26 DKIDFGSDSNPV

-45 GTGAP
+45 GTGVP

-62 TSKILY
+62 TSKTLY
-68 KKNGSWR
+68 KKKGSSW
-75 KLTTMNLNGNLLSG
+75 TGIATMNLNGNLLSG
-89 QGAAKPSQGNNGD
+89 QGKAKPSQGNNGD
-102 SYIDTKSGIIYEKK
+102 SYIDTKTNTIYEKK

-133 NFKAALLAIVGIDV
+133 NFKAALLAIVGIDA

-158 QAKHVIG
+158 QAVTG
-165 FNVSGKNIE
+165 FSVAGKEIAT
-174 SLEGIE
+174 LEGIE

-186 SLEANDNKLTTVDL
+186 SLDANDNKLTTVDL

-226 YLDNDKVKIVA
+226 YLANDKVKIVA
-237 GNASIE
+237 GNTSIE
-243 KIFVADEAKAKAL
+243 KIFVADEAKATAL
-256 NNFER
+256 NNFEH

-291 PDGNGDGEIT
+291 PDRNGDGEIT
-301 DKEAKR
+301 NKEAER
-307 FNNPIR
+307 FNKPIS
-313 IEATGI
+313 IIATGI

-339 AGQTNNLANGNGVVS
+339 AGQTNNLTNGNGVVS
-354 LADFSEIESLTIAN
+354 LADFTEIESLTIAN

-386 LIGNELTEVVLSG
+386 LTGNELTEVVLSG

-404 ILNLER
+404 TLNLER

-425 FSKLKI
+425 FPKLTA

-454 NANNIQ
+454 NANGVQ
-460 ILRAGNNSGV
+460 ILRGGNNSGV

-481 NDLNTNDAG
+481 DALNTYDAG
-490 AGKYQVDGSG
+490 AGKYQVNGSG
-500 GSNPVINIPD
+500 GSNLVINIPD

-521 KGQIS
+521 RGSII

-563 IKLENGTGIT
+563 IKLENGTGVT

-600 RLEKLERIEI
+600 GLEKLERIQI
-610 SGTSLQILS
+610 SGTSLQLLS

-627 VTLINALS
+627 VTLSNALS

-669 SKVDAIKNGINMA
+669 SKVNAIKNGINMT
-682 GKNGPAKTTVYRSK
+682 GNNGPAKTATYRNR

>member
-40 SKVTQ
+40 SQVTT
-45 GTGAP
+45 GSGAP
-50 SGGNNGDYYFDS
+50 TAGQKGDYYFDS
-62 TSKILY
+62 TSKTLY
-68 KKNGSWR
+68 KRKGSSW
-75 KLTTMNLNGNLLSG
+75 TGIATMNLNGNLLSG
-89 QGAAKPSQGNNGD
+89 QGKAKPSQGNNGD
-102 SYIDTKSGIIYEKK
+102 SYIDTKTNTIYEKK

-133 NFKAALLAIVGIDV
+133 NFKAALLAIVGIDA

-158 QAKHVIG
+158 QAVTG
-165 FNVSGKNIE
+165 FSVAGKEIA

-186 SLEANDNKLTTVDL
+186 SLDANDNKLTTVDL

-211 TNNQLTGEINLKELK
+211 TNNLLSGELNLKELK
-226 YLDNDKVKIVA
+226 YLANDKVKIVA
-237 GNASIE
+237 GNTSIE
-243 KIFVADEAKAKAL
+243 KIFVADEAKATAL
-256 NNFER
+256 NNFEH

-291 PDGNGDGEIT
+291 PDRNGDGEIT
-301 DKEAKR
+301 NKEAER
-307 FNNPIR
+307 FNKPIR
-313 IEATGI
+313 IETPGI
-319 QSLKGIEYFKK
+319 KSLKGMEYFKK

-339 AGQTNNLANGNGVVS
+339 DGQKNVLVDGQVS

-386 LIGNELTEVVLSG
+386 LTGNELTEVVLSG

-404 ILNLER
+404 TLNLER

-425 FSKLKI
+425 FPKLTA

-446 KITANLRD
+446 KITANLRN
-454 NANNIQ
+454 NANAIQ
-460 ILRAGNNSGV
+460 ILRGNNNSGV
-470 VRIKVKDQDTA
+470 ARIKVKDQDTA
-481 NDLNTNDAG
+481 NVLNTNDAG

-521 KGQIS
+521 KGRII

-600 RLEKLERIEI
+600 GLEKLERIQI
-610 SGTSLQILS
+610 SGTSLQILF

-627 VTLINALS
+627 VTLTNALS

-669 SKVDAIKNGINMA
+669 SKVDAIKNGINMT
-682 GKNGPAKTTVYRSK
+682 GNNGPAKTATYRNR

>member
-13 LLSTAILSVSCNK
+13 LLSTAMLSVSCNK
-26 DKIDFGGGSDPNSI
+26 DMIDFTSSGTTF

-75 KLTTMNLNGNLLSG
+75 KLTTMNLNGDLLSG
-89 QGAAKPSQGNNGD
+89 QGAAKPSQGSNGD
-102 SYIDTKSGIIYEKK
+102 SYIDTKTGIVYEKK

-133 NFKAALLAIVGIDV
+133 NFKAALLAIVGIDA

-158 QAKHVIG
+158 QAVTG
-165 FNVSGKNIE
+165 FSVAGKEIA

-186 SLEANDNKLTTVDL
+186 SLDANDNRLTTVDL

-226 YLDNDKVKIVA
+226 YLANDKVKIVA
-237 GNASIE
+237 GNTSIE
-243 KIFVADEAKAKAL
+243 KIFVADEAKATAL
-256 NNFER
+256 NNFEH

-291 PDGNGDGEIT
+291 PDRNGDGEIT
-301 DKEAKR
+301 NKEAER
-307 FNNPIR
+307 FNKPIS
-313 IEATGI
+313 IIATGI

-339 AGQTNNLANGNGVVS
+339 AGQTNNLTNGVVS

-386 LIGNELTEVVLSG
+386 LTGNELTEVVLSG

-425 FSKLKI
+425 FPKLTT

-481 NDLNTNDAG
+481 NALNTNDAG

-500 GSNPVINIPD
+500 GSNPVINISD

-521 KGQIS
+521 KGRIS
-526 GKSALMDL
+526 GKPALMDL

-590 ATTATSLDLT
+590 TTTATSLDLT
-600 RLEKLERIEI
+600 GLEKLERIEI

-619 GSGVNLKR
+619 GRGVNLKR
-627 VTLINALS
+627 VTLTNALS

-669 SKVDAIKNGINMA
+669 SKVDAIKNGINMT
-682 GKNGPAKTTVYRSK
+682 GNNGPAKTTAYRSK

>member
-26 DKIDFGGGSDPNSI
+26 DKIDFGGGSNPNSI
-40 SKVTQ
+40 SQVTT
-45 GTGAP
+45 GNGAP
-50 SGGNNGDYYFDS
+50 TAGQKGDYYFDS
-62 TSKILY
+62 TSKTLY
-68 KKNGSWR
+68 KKKGSSW
-75 KLTTMNLNGNLLSG
+75 TGIATMNLNGDLLSG
-89 QGAAKPSQGNNGD
+89 QGKAKPSQGKNGD
-102 SYIDTKSGIIYEKK
+102 SYIDTKTNTIYEKK

-158 QAKHVIG
+158 QAVTG
-165 FNVSGKNIE
+165 FSVAGKEIA

-186 SLEANDNKLTTVDL
+186 SLDANDNKLTTVDL

-211 TNNQLTGEINLKELK
+211 TNNLLSGELNLKELK
-226 YLDNDKVKIVA
+226 YLANDKVKIVA
-237 GNASIE
+237 GNTSIE
-243 KIFVADEAKAKAL
+243 KIFVADEAKATAL
-256 NNFER
+256 NNFEH

-291 PDGNGDGEIT
+291 PDRNGDGEIT
-301 DKEAKR
+301 NKEAER
-307 FNNPIR
+307 FNKPIS
-313 IEATGI
+313 IIATGI
-319 QSLKGIEYFKK
+319 KSLKGIEYFKK
-330 ATSLVIQAP
+330 ATSIDIHAPSGQKNILVD
-339 AGQTNNLANGNGVVS
+339 GQVS
-354 LADFSEIESLTIAN
+354 LADFSEIERLTIAN

-386 LIGNELTEVVLSG
+386 LTGNELTEVVLSG

-410 NNLTNLNGITTPENT
+410 NSLTNLNGITTPENT
-425 FSKLKI
+425 FPKLTD

-454 NANNIQ
+454 NANTIQ
-460 ILRAGNNSGV
+460 ILRRNNNSGV

-481 NDLNTNDAG
+481 NALNTNDAG

-500 GSNPVINIPD
+500 GSNLVINIPD

-521 KGQIS
+521 KGRIL

-600 RLEKLERIEI
+600 GLEKLERIEI

-627 VTLINALS
+627 VTLRNALS

-669 SKVDAIKNGINMA
+669 SKVDAIKNGINMT
-682 GKNGPAKTTVYRSK
+682 GNNGPAKTTAYRSK

>member
-40 SKVTQ
+40 SEVTT
-45 GTGAP
+45 GSGAP
-50 SGGNNGDYYFDS
+50 TAGQKGDYYFDS
-62 TSKILY
+62 TSKTLY
-68 KKNGSWR
+68 KKKGSSW
-75 KLTTMNLNGNLLSG
+75 TGIATMNLNGNLLSG
-89 QGAAKPSQGNNGD
+89 QGKAKPSQGNEGD
-102 SYIDTKSGIIYEKK
+102 SYIDTKTNTIYEKK

-133 NFKAALLAIVGIDV
+133 NFKAALLAIVGIDA

-158 QAKHVIG
+158 QAVTG
-165 FNVSGKNIE
+165 FSVAGKEIA

-186 SLEANDNKLTTVDL
+186 SLDANDNKLTTVNL
-200 SKLTHLKKLNL
+200 SGLTHLKKLNL
-211 TNNQLTGEINLKELK
+211 TNNLLSGELNLKELK
-226 YLDNDKVKIVA
+226 YLANDKVKIVA
-237 GNASIE
+237 GNTSIE
-243 KIFVADEAKAKAL
+243 KIFVADEAKATAM
-256 NNFER
+256 NNFEH

-291 PDGNGDGEIT
+291 PDRNGDGEIT
-301 DKEAKR
+301 NKEAER
-307 FNNPIR
+307 FNKPIR
-313 IEATGI
+313 IETPGI
-319 QSLKGIEYFKK
+319 KSLKGMEYFKK

-339 AGQTNNLANGNGVVS
+339 AGQKNVLVDGQVS

-379 PKLKHLI
+379 PKLKELV
-386 LIGNELTEVVLSG
+386 LTGNELTEVVLSG

-404 ILNLER
+404 SLNLER
-410 NNLTNLNGITTPENT
+410 NSLTNLNGITTPENT
-425 FSKLKI
+425 FPKLTA
-431 LNLIGNNLQG
+431 LNLRENNLQG

-446 KITANLRD
+446 KITANLRE
-454 NANNIQ
+454 NANGVQ

-470 VRIKVKDQDTA
+470 IRIKVKDQDTA
-481 NDLNTNDAG
+481 NALNTNDAG

-500 GSNPVINIPD
+500 GSNLVINIPD

-521 KGQIS
+521 KGRIL

-600 RLEKLERIEI
+600 GLEKLERIEI

-627 VTLINALS
+627 VTLRNALS

-669 SKVDAIKNGINMA
+669 SKVDAIKNGINMT
-682 GKNGPAKTTVYRSK
+682 GNNGPAKTTAYRSK

>member
-13 LLSTAILSVSCNK
+13 LLSTAILLVGCNK
-26 DKIDFGGGSDPNSI
+26 DKIDFGGGSDSNSI
-40 SKVTQ
+40 SKVTT
-45 GTGAP
+45 GNGAP
-50 SGGNNGDYYFDS
+50 TAGQKGNYYFDL
-62 TSKILY
+62 TSKTLY
-68 KKNGSWR
+68 KKKGSSW
-75 KLTTMNLNGNLLSG
+75 TGIATMNLNGDLLSG
-89 QGAAKPSQGNNGD
+89 QGKARPSKGNEGD
-102 SYIDTKSGIIYEKK
+102 SYIDTKTNTIYEKK

-123 SEGEIVIKDA
+123 SEDEIVIKDA
-133 NFKAALLAIVGIDV
+133 KFKAALLSIVGIDA

-158 QAKHVIG
+158 QAVTG
-165 FNVSGKNIE
+165 FSVAGKEIA

-186 SLEANDNKLTTVDL
+186 SLDANDNKLTTVDL

-211 TNNQLTGEINLKELK
+211 TNNELTGEINLKELK
-226 YLDNDKVKIVA
+226 YLANDKVKIIA
-237 GNASIE
+237 GNTSIE
-243 KIFVADEAKAKAL
+243 KIFVADEAKATTL
-256 NNFER
+256 NNSEH
-261 TTKYT
+261 TNKYT

-273 ILDLDPVIKAAL
+273 ILDLDPIIKAAL

-291 PDGNGDGEIT
+291 PDRNGDGEIT
-301 DKEAKR
+301 NKEAER
-307 FNNPIR
+307 FNKPIR
-313 IEATGI
+313 IETPGI
-319 QSLKGIEYFKK
+319 KSLKGMEYFKK

-339 AGQTNNLANGNGVVS
+339 AGQKNVLVDGQVS
-354 LADFSEIESLTIAN
+354 LADFTEIESLTIAN

-379 PKLKHLI
+379 PKLKELV
-386 LIGNELTEVVLSG
+386 LTGNELTEVVLSG

-404 ILNLER
+404 SLNLYK
-410 NNLTNLNGITTPENT
+410 NSLTNLNGITTPENT
-425 FSKLKI
+425 FPKLI
-431 LNLIGNNLQG
+431 ALNLRENNLQG
-441 ELDLS
+441 ALDLS
-446 KITANLRD
+446 KITANLRE
-454 NANNIQ
+454 NANGVQ

-481 NDLNTNDAG
+481 DALNTYDAG

-521 KGQIS
+521 RGRII
-526 GKSALMDL
+526 GKPALMNQ

-573 NLEGLQYFRK
+573 NLGGLQYFRK

-600 RLEKLERIEI
+600 GLEKLERIEI

-619 GSGVNLKR
+619 GSGENLKR
-627 VTLINALS
+627 VTLSNALS
-635 MKKLNLH
+635 MKKLNLL
-642 NFQNIEQVLIVEDSN
+642 NFPNIEQVLIVEDSN

-662 ECIAVPA
+662 QCISVPA
-669 SKVDAIKNGINMA
+669 SKVNAIKNGINMT
-682 GKNGPAKTTVYRSK
+682 GNNGSAKTTVYRSR

>member
-40 SKVTQ
+40 SQVTT
-45 GTGAP
+45 GSGAP
-50 SGGNNGDYYFDS
+50 TPGQKGDYYFDS
-62 TSKILY
+62 TSKTLY
-68 KKNGSWR
+68 KKKGSSW
-75 KLTTMNLNGNLLSG
+75 TGIATMNLNGNLLSG
-89 QGAAKPSQGNNGD
+89 QGKAKPSQGNDGD
-102 SYIDTKSGIIYEKK
+102 SYIDTKTNTIYEKK

-133 NFKAALLAIVGIDV
+133 NFKAALLAIVGIDA

-158 QAKHVIG
+158 QAVTG
-165 FNVSGKNIE
+165 FSVAGKEIAT
-174 SLEGIE
+174 LEGIE

-186 SLEANDNKLTTVDL
+186 SLDANDNKLTTVNL
-200 SKLTHLKKLNL
+200 SGLTHLKKLNL
-211 TNNQLTGEINLKELK
+211 TNNLLSGELNLKELK
-226 YLDNDKVKIVA
+226 YLANDKVKIVA
-237 GNASIE
+237 GNTSIE
-243 KIFVADEAKAKAL
+243 KIFVADEAKATAM
-256 NNFER
+256 NNFEH

-285 LADNNR
+285 VADNNR
-291 PDGNGDGEIT
+291 PDRNGDGEIT
-301 DKEAKR
+301 NKEAER
-307 FNNPIR
+307 FNKPIS
-313 IEATGI
+313 IIATGI
-319 QSLKGIEYFKK
+319 KSLKGMEYFKK

-339 AGQTNNLANGNGVVS
+339 AGQKNVLVDGQVS
-354 LADFSEIESLTIAN
+354 LADFTEIESLTIAN

-386 LIGNELTEVVLSG
+386 LTGNELTEVVLSG

-404 ILNLER
+404 NLNLER
-410 NNLTNLNGITTPENT
+410 NSLTNLNVITTPENT
-425 FSKLKI
+425 FPKLTA
-431 LNLIGNNLQG
+431 LNLRENNLQG

-446 KITANLRD
+446 KITANLRE
-454 NANNIQ
+454 NANNVQ

-481 NDLNTNDAG
+481 NALNTNDAG

-500 GSNPVINIPD
+500 GSNPIINIPD

-521 KGQIS
+521 KGRII

-563 IKLENGTGIT
+563 IKLENGTGVT

-590 ATTATSLDLT
+590 ATTATTLDLT
-600 RLEKLERIEI
+600 GLEKLERIEI

-627 VTLINALS
+627 VTLTNALS
-635 MKKLNLH
+635 MKKLNLL
-642 NFQNIEQVLIVEDSN
+642 NFPNIEQVLIVEDSN

-669 SKVDAIKNGINMA
+669 SKVNAIKNGINMT
-682 GKNGPAKTTVYRSK
+682 GNNGPAKTATYRNR
-696 VQSTPCN
+696 VQSSPCN

>member
-40 SKVTQ
+40 SQVTT
-45 GTGAP
+45 GSGAP
-50 SGGNNGDYYFDS
+50 TAGQKGDYYFDS
-62 TSKILY
+62 TSKTLY
-68 KKNGSWR
+68 KRKGSSW
-75 KLTTMNLNGNLLSG
+75 TGIATMNLNGNLLSG
-89 QGAAKPSQGNNGD
+89 QGKAKPSQGNNGD
-102 SYIDTKSGIIYEKK
+102 SYIDTKTNTIYEKK

-133 NFKAALLAIVGIDV
+133 NFKAALLAIVGIDA

-158 QAKHVIG
+158 QAVTG
-165 FNVSGKNIE
+165 FSVAGKEIA

-186 SLEANDNKLTTVDL
+186 SLDANDNKLTTVDL

-211 TNNQLTGEINLKELK
+211 TNNLLSGELNLKELK
-226 YLDNDKVKIVA
+226 YLANDKVKIVA
-237 GNASIE
+237 GNTSIE
-243 KIFVADEAKAKAL
+243 KIFVADEAKATAM
-256 NNFER
+256 NNFEH

-273 ILDLDPVIKAAL
+273 ILDLDPIIKAAL
-285 LADNNR
+285 VADNNR
-291 PDGNGDGEIT
+291 PDRNGDGEIT
-301 DKEAKR
+301 NKEAER
-307 FNNPIR
+307 FNKPIS
-313 IEATGI
+313 IIATGI
-319 QSLKGIEYFKK
+319 KSLKGMEYFKK

-339 AGQTNNLANGNGVVS
+339 AGQKNVLVDGQVS
-354 LADFSEIESLTIAN
+354 LADFTEIESLTIAN

-379 PKLKHLI
+379 PKIKHLI
-386 LIGNELTEVVLSG
+386 LTGNELTEVVLSG

-404 ILNLER
+404 TLNLER
-410 NNLTNLNGITTPENT
+410 NSLTNLNGITTPENT
-425 FSKLKI
+425 FPKLTA
-431 LNLIGNNLQG
+431 LNLRENNLQG

-446 KITANLRD
+446 KITANLRE
-454 NANNIQ
+454 NANGVQ

-481 NDLNTNDAG
+481 NALNTNDAG

-521 KGQIS
+521 KGRII

-563 IKLENGTGIT
+563 IKLENGTGVT

-600 RLEKLERIEI
+600 GLEKLERIEI

-627 VTLINALS
+627 VTLTNALS

-669 SKVDAIKNGINMA
+669 SKVNAIKNGINMT
-682 GKNGPAKTTVYRSK
+682 GNNGPAKTATYRNR
-696 VQSTPCN
+696 VQSSPCN